1 MDLHNNAKG
10 RQIAYGAGRLY
21 ELVHQAM
28 DDGELRYLN
37 NLVFING
44 FWNPSSTSALTPTNQ

>member
-21 ELVHQAM
+21 QLVHEAM
-28 DDGELRYLN
+28 DDGDLRYLN
-37 NLVFING
+37 HLEYNG
-44 FWNPSSTSALTPTNQ
+44 IFWKATNNSQVIPTN